1 MYFVKTHSL
10 ISGKVLQG
18 FTVLLTPTH
27 DFLETKRKLA
37 KYSTMK
43 DNFKK
48 ALWFA
53 FSHQYQMNTNMLRVE
68 EDRSYFTVEEH
79 KWHKQY

>member
-18 FTVLLTPTH
+18 FTILLIPTQ
-27 DFLETKRKLA
+27 DFLETKRMLA

-43 DNFKK
+43 GNFKK

-53 FSHQYQMNTNMLRVE
+53 FSHQYQMHTNMLHVE
-68 EDRSYFTVEEH
+68 EDLCVI
-79 KWHKQY
+79 